1 VNLGLGT
8 NDRYA
13 TLSVGT
19 SVAKWCHCE
28 ERPSAVCWVERVL
41 SIRVPVLL
49 IHPAN

>member
-19 SVAKWCHCE
+19 SVAQWCHCE
-28 ERPSAVCWVERVL
+28 DRPDAACLVERVL
-41 SIRVPVLL
+41 SIRVLVVLT
-49 IHPAN
+49 HPAN